1 MTLDQAR
8 QAWKNGQPSDSDLA
22 ARVAAMRTR
31 TSTFESNL
39 LRRDWTET
47 AAVVFVVI
55 AFLPGALSLPT
66 VMARA
71 GAWLIIVHALVIA
84 AVLWISRNN
93 QPDLST
99 DRPPVDYLA
108 ARRRSVERQ
117 IRLLATVPWW
127 YVAPSFVG
135 QLLVAFGL
143 RRTLLE
149 ATPFV
154 AICTIVCGVI
164 VWLNLRAAW
173 YHLPQLR
180 DAIQATIN
188 DLQQDTP

>member
-8 QAWKNGQPSDSDLA
+8 QAWKNGQPSDAELS
-22 ARVAAMRTR
+22 ARVEAMRTR
-31 TSTFESNL
+31 TATFEANL

-55 AFLPGALSLPT
+55 AFLPGALSMPT

-84 AVLWISRNN
+84 AVLWISRKN
-93 QPDLST
+93 QPDLAT
-99 DRPPVDYLA
+99 DRPLVEYLG

-117 IRLLATVPWW
+117 IRLLAAVPWW
-127 YVAPSFVG
+127 YVAPSFIG
-135 QLLVAFGL
+135 QLLIGFGL
-143 RRTLLE
+143 SPSLLG
-149 ATPFV
+149 ATPVV
-154 AICTIVCGVI
+154 AICTLVCGGI

-173 YHLPQLR
+173 YQLPQLR
-180 DAIQATIN
+180 DEIQATIN
-188 DLQQDTP
+188 DLQQGCP

>member
-1 MTLDQAR
+1 MTFDQAR

-22 ARVAAMRTR
+22 ARVAAMRTQ

-39 LRRDWTET
+39 LRRDWVET

-55 AFLPGALSLPT
+55 AFLPGAMSLPT

-84 AVLWISRNN
+84 AVLWISRKT
-93 QPDLST
+93 QSDLST
-99 DRPPVDYLA
+99 DRPPVDYLD

-143 RRTLLE
+143 RGTLLE
-149 ATPFV
+149 AAPFV

-173 YHLPQLR
+173 CQLPQLR